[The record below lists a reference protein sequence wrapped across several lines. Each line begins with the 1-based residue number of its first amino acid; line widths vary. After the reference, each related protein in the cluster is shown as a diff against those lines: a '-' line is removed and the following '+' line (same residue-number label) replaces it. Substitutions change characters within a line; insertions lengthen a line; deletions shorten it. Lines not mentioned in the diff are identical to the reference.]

1 MEKNDDQALRVA
13 LGENWRRFIPPDD
26 VDREDVDAF
35 FAAWNTSHKMVAD
48 AESRVHLA
56 VGADEWILPIPI
68 VKIGNG
74 WRFDVKAGAEE
85 IRTRR
90 RLGAF
95 EDQGVRITAEDRSAG
110 VLRGAR
116 DAIDVSAYV
125 RTQADG
131 SVRVE
136 FNTAGATSRD
146 PDLINRVTRSDDH
159 GRSKCA
165 DEGAQAD
172 DPFADQG

>member
-1 MEKNDDQALRVA
+1 MDFAD
-13 LGENWRRFIPPDD
+13 PD
-26 VDREDVDAF
+26 RQER
-35 FAAWNTSHKMVAD
+35 K
-48 AESRVHLA
+48 RLA
-56 VGADEWILPIPI
+56 VRREGRRRGDPHPPPAPAS
-68 VKIGNG
+68 
-74 WRFDVKAGAEE
+74 RFDRSWSAAV
-85 IRTRR
+85 
-90 RLGAF
+90 GAF

-110 VLRGAR
+110 VLRGTR